1 MCVTFLRVRKGGGGF
16 GVFWDMGLTMQFSL
30 LHRHSWVVTLLSGTL
45 VLFTKPSNTSDK
57 RRLYLEVRVT
67 KRGIAVFE

>member
-1 MCVTFLRVRKGGGGF
+1 MDPRVREGGGGF
-16 GVFWDMGLTMQFSL
+16 GVFLSLGLAMQFSL
-30 LHRHSWVVTLLSGTL
+30 LHRHSCVGTLLSGTL